1 MDKRYPLTFH
11 TLLIILDMCSCFEN
25 LNRNRFGPRTAK
37 EKGMAKT
44 SFWIEQHLQIDCFE
58 FFGR

>member
-1 MDKRYPLTFH
+1 MDKRYLLTFH

-37 EKGMAKT
+37 EKGMAKNQLLDRAA
-44 SFWIEQHLQIDCFE
+44 FID
-58 FFGR
+58 